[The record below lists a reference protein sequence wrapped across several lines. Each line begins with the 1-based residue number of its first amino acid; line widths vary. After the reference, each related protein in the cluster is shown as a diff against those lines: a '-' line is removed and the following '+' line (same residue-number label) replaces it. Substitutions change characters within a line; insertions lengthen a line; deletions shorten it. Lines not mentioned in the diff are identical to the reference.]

1 MQNDPNLR
9 PYTGRKKYIF
19 ISYAHLDSARV
30 LPVVYKLIAAGYR
43 VWYDDAIE
51 TGHEWDDDIALHV
64 LGCEVFLPFVSEN
77 YLASDNCRKE
87 MKYAVSKKRQTLGVV
102 LEDVSFKGARGIEMY
117 ITSTQYIRAQQMDT
131 DEIFEKIAETKFLR
145 RCYAPQKAAVPGE
158 RAEERSEPIPPPED
172 VSSCAEH
179 AETRSEPASPPDV
192 SGISVW
198 LLALV
203 YTALLFVY
211 AFRNFPEAHDLQSTI
226 PLLLLHLVIGIPGA
240 AAIAAEEKLY
250 PSYLPPCE
258 KPDFGLLLRSVVTGW
273 NLIFPLLLAVHG
285 DSLAWQIAAS
295 GVTVGACWFIGVIVA
310 PLRQLGGKKELRY
323 AFSLLWAAALSGA
336 QMCYRGTKIFCY
348 ASIMHALGLGC
359 YAVLLLIAALR
370 RKETA
375 GWRFAAHCIVCC
387 AVIALALCVIWQSVA
402 KL

>member
-1 MQNDPNLR
+1 MQNDPKLR

-51 TGHEWDDDIALHV
+51 KGREWDDDIALHV
-64 LGCEVFLPFVSEN
+64 LGCEVFIPFFSEN

-87 MKYAVSKKRQTLGVV
+87 MKYAVSKKRRTLGVV
-102 LEDVSFKGARGIEMY
+102 LEDVSFEGARGIEMY
-117 ITSTQYIRAQQMDT
+117 ISSVQHIMAQQMDP
-131 DEIFEKIAETKFLR
+131 DEITDAVVN
-145 RCYAPQKAAVPGE
+145 APLTAPCMK
-158 RAEERSEPIPPPED
+158 SPPAQTDVLPQTAPRQGD
-172 VSSCAEH
+172 VSEH

-211 AFRNFPEAHDLQSTI
+211 AFRNFPEAHDWQSTI

-258 KPDFGLLLRSVVTGW
+258 KLDFGLLLRSVVTGW
-273 NLIFPLLLAVHG
+273 NLLFPLLLAVHG
-285 DSLAWQIAAS
+285 DSLAGQIAAS
-295 GVTVGACWFIGVIVA
+295 GVTVGACWFIGIIVA

-323 AFSLLWAAALSGA
+323 AFSLLWAAALFGA
-336 QMCYRGTKIFCY
+336 QMCYRGTEIFCY
-348 ASIMHALGLGC
+348 AGMMHALGLGC
-359 YAVLLLIAALR
+359 FAVLLLIAAFR

-375 GWRFAAHCIVCC
+375 GGKLAAQC
-387 AVIALALCVIWQSVA
+387 AVCAAVLALALWALWQSLTA
-402 KL
+402 L